1 MSSDSINILKY
12 LIVAEFMLLF
22 CAHKLGGQAG
32 LIWAVVLSTIA
43 ICLGS
48 IFLLSHAT
56 HVPSNS
62 AITSKII
69 QVTLLF
75 TYLGIGVAALFSTD
89 RGFTLFSYAWLAS
102 VVIAVVT
109 LFVVSYEPSE
119 LSIRIKED
127 NAYRQELLL
136 LQIEKKEQEAYEN
149 ALSKLRVKYKAALID
164 SAEVESFLQLSEESV
179 KEYQKKGAFPHNLA
193 AYTANL
199 MLEYMKKDEH
209 KVVLNV
215 FNSYVDLVLLH
226 SGLATSSTY
235 VANFAIIL
243 SIRTKEPTIFDRAEE
258 HILSNIDIK
267 KISNSTLL
275 FNLACHYSLKRDKEK
290 LLLYVTLA
298 RKQGF
303 AEEAFYSDDDFIYY
317 KGDNDFLLAVKGAE

>member
-1 MSSDSINILKY
+1 MGGGIIYYSYLSWLNISL
-12 LIVAEFMLLF
+12 VT
-22 CAHKLGGQAG
+22 C
-32 LIWAVVLSTIA
+32 
-43 ICLGS
+43 
-48 IFLLSHAT
+48 T

-127 NAYRQELLL
+127 KAYRQELLL
-136 LQIEKKEQEAYEN
+136 LQIQEKEQEAYEN

-164 SAEVESFLQLSEESV
+164 SAEIDSYLELSEESV
-179 KEYQKKGAFPHNLA
+179 KEYQKKGSFPHDLA

-199 MLEYMKKDEH
+199 MLEYINKDEH
-209 KVVLNV
+209 KVALRV
-215 FNSYVDLVLLH
+215 FDSYVDLDLDLDLVLPH
-226 SGLATSSTY
+226 SEVATSSTY
-235 VANFAIIL
+235 VASFAIIL
-243 SIRTKEPTIFDRAEE
+243 SMRTKDPTIFDRAEE

-267 KISNSTLL
+267 KISNSTLI

>member
-1 MSSDSINILKY
+1 MYTDSINILKY
-12 LIVAEFMLLF
+12 LIIAELMLLF

-56 HVPSNS
+56 HVPSNR

-102 VVIAVVT
+102 VVIAVVM
-109 LFVVSYEPSE
+109 LFFVSYE

-127 NAYRQELLL
+127 KAYRQELLL
-136 LQIEKKEQEAYEN
+136 LQIQEKEQEAYEN

-164 SAEVESFLQLSEESV
+164 SAEIESYLELSEESA
-179 KEYQKKGAFPHNLA
+179 KEYQKKGSFPHDLA

-199 MLEYMKKDEH
+199 MLEYINKDEH
-209 KVVLNV
+209 KVALRV
-215 FNSYVDLVLLH
+215 FDSYVDLVLPH
-226 SGLATSSTY
+226 SEVATSSTY
-235 VANFAIIL
+235 VASFAIIL
-243 SIRTKEPTIFDRAEE
+243 SMRTKEPTIFDRAEE

>member
-1 MSSDSINILKY
+1 MYTDSINILKY
-12 LIVAEFMLLF
+12 LIIAELMLLF

-56 HVPSNS
+56 HVPSNR

-75 TYLGIGVAALFSTD
+75 TYLDIGVAALFSTD

-102 VVIAVVT
+102 VVIAVVM
-109 LFVVSYEPSE
+109 LFFVSYE

-127 NAYRQELLL
+127 KAYRQELLL
-136 LQIEKKEQEAYEN
+136 LQIEKKEQEAYDN
-149 ALSKLRVKYKAALID
+149 ALSTLRVKYKAALIE
-164 SAEVESFLQLSEESV
+164 SAEIDSYLELSEESA
-179 KEYQKKGAFPHNLA
+179 KEYQKKGSFPHDLA

-199 MLEYMKKDEH
+199 MLEYINKDEH
-209 KVVLNV
+209 KVALRV
-215 FNSYVDLVLLH
+215 FDSYVDLVLPH
-226 SGLATSSTY
+226 SEVATSSTY
-235 VANFAIIL
+235 VASFAIIL
-243 SIRTKEPTIFDRAEE
+243 SMRTKEPTIFDRAEE

-267 KISNSTLL
+267 KL
-275 FNLACHYSLKRDKEK
+275 
-290 LLLYVTLA
+290 VTVPC
-298 RKQGF
+298 
-303 AEEAFYSDDDFIYY
+303 
-317 KGDNDFLLAVKGAE
+317 FLILPATIP

>member
-1 MSSDSINILKY
+1 MSTDAINIFKY
-12 LIVAEFMLLF
+12 LIVAELMLLF

-102 VVIAVVT
+102 VVIAVVM
-109 LFVVSYEPSE
+109 LFFVSYE

-127 NAYRQELLL
+127 KAYRQELLL
-136 LQIEKKEQEAYEN
+136 LQIQEKEQESYEN

-164 SAEVESFLQLSEESV
+164 SAEIDSYLELSEESV
-179 KEYQKKGAFPHNLA
+179 KEYQKKGSFPHDLA

-199 MLEYMKKDEH
+199 MLEYINKDEH
-209 KVVLNV
+209 KVALRV
-215 FNSYVDLVLLH
+215 FDSYVDLVLPH
-226 SGLATSSTY
+226 SEVATSSTY
-235 VANFAIIL
+235 VASFAIIL
-243 SIRTKEPTIFDRAEE
+243 SMRTKEPTIFDRAEE

>member
-12 LIVAEFMLLF
+12 LIVAELMLLF

-102 VVIAVVT
+102 VVIAVVM
-109 LFVVSYEPSE
+109 LFFVSYE

-127 NAYRQELLL
+127 KAYRQELLL
-136 LQIEKKEQEAYEN
+136 LQIQEKEQEAYEN

-164 SAEVESFLQLSEESV
+164 SAEIDSYLELSEESV
-179 KEYQKKGAFPHNLA
+179 KEYQKKGSFPHDLA

-199 MLEYMKKDEH
+199 MLEYINKDEH
-209 KVVLNV
+209 KVALRV
-215 FNSYVDLVLLH
+215 FDSYVDLVLPH
-226 SGLATSSTY
+226 SEVATSSTY
-235 VANFAIIL
+235 VASFAIIL
-243 SIRTKEPTIFDRAEE
+243 SMRTKEPTIFDRAEE

-267 KISNSTLL
+267 KIINSTLL